1 MSDPGLPD
9 SAPQAPGEEP
19 PLGDPGAVPDPQTR
33 PDEGDPATDLTGVR
47 DMEDPAGAR
56 LEAKTRPVVNDQ
68 EPTGEQ
74 GISSDRPGVDA
85 GGYPEDPPMDK
96 GEGNAAPR
104 EDQT

>member
-1 MSDPGLPD
+1 VTEESRWTKP
-9 SAPQAPGEEP
+9 PGERGE
-19 PLGDPGAVPDPQTR
+19 DPTDI
-33 PDEGDPATDLTGVR
+33 DERRA
-47 DMEDPAGAR
+47 DPAGAL
-56 LEAKTRPVVNDQ
+56 LEAETRPVVNDQ

-104 EDQT
+104 EGQS